1 MRLINYIEQL
11 QKKGQRW
18 FIKSEAMQQL
28 GCSAQALQQAIYDLT
43 CKKRL
48 APIRGE
54 FVVIVPFEY
63 ESWGI
68 VPAEHFIDPLMKYLN
83 SPYYI
88 AVLSA
93 GQFHGAAHQKPMQ
106 FQVVTNQR
114 LRNIKYER
122 IYIRFLYGNNM
133 PLAPTQRVMV
143 QTGYAIAAT
152 PETTAFD
159 LCKYYK
165 AAGYWSNIGTVLME
179 LLEEINIDK
188 LCQLAVSGIYG
199 NAIIQRLGY
208 VLSRPEIEGNAF
220 AEALYK
226 AVEHKLF
233 RWVPLSAGQKYTEEF
248 GYWARDDK
256 WKILINSDIEVDL

>member
-11 QKKGQRW
+11 QKKGRRW
-18 FIKSEAMQQL
+18 LIKSEARQQL
-28 GCSAQALQQAIYDLT
+28 GCSAEALQQAIYDLT

-68 VPAEHFIDPLMKYLN
+68 IPAEHFIDPLMKYLDL
-83 SPYYI
+83 PYYI

-133 PLAPTQRVMV
+133 PQAPSQRKMV
-143 QTGYAIAAT
+143 QTGYAMVST

-179 LLEEINIDK
+179 LIEEIDIDK
-188 LCQLAVSGIYG
+188 LCRLAVSGIYG
-199 NAIIQRLGY
+199 TAIIQRLGY
-208 VLSRPEIEGNAF
+208 VLSLPEIEAHDF
-220 AEALYK
+220 AEALYQ
-226 AVEHKLF
+226 AVKPKSF
-233 RWVPLSAGQKYTEEF
+233 RWVPLCAGQKYIEAL
-248 GYWARDDK
+248 GPWARDDK